1 MSNNRG
7 TSGTSFNTN
16 VADKVQNYTFTDF
29 SPGFLAKAAERFSKD
44 AVILEFLTLNI
55 EEDPLAQ
62 GFQAESFDLIVC
74 ANVLHATRSM
84 QETVA
89 HCRCFLKLGGKL
101 VLSEVTIGGLGGIC
115 QACWIGPSV
124 IVMQEHSWSLLPP
137 PTLFMGRIMQ
147 ACSGSAAWIIGFATL
162 ADKVGQEHMGKVLGL
177 AMSFVTAGT
186 TLGPVVSGALLQLAG
201 YWTAWSA
208 PLVLLALDSMA
219 RMLMLEKE
227 NADEEPTTSNEER
240 ASLLA
245 STRPEFEMPDQPSH
259 VSIIRLYGVLIS
271 DARIITGLL
280 NTFAFSVILSGF
292 DATLPLHLQDVFGWN
307 SLPIG
312 HPWAGS
318 EGYGEAIF
326 TGGIVGI
333 GAASPLVR
341 GAGMFQLTG
350 LSPYSSLDK
359 QVLMKY

>member
-1 MSNNRG
+1 
-7 TSGTSFNTN
+7 
-16 VADKVQNYTFTDF
+16 
-29 SPGFLAKAAERFSKD
+29 
-44 AVILEFLTLNI
+44 
-55 EEDPLAQ
+55 
-62 GFQAESFDLIVC
+62 
-74 ANVLHATRSM
+74 
-84 QETVA
+84 
-89 HCRCFLKLGGKL
+89 
-101 VLSEVTIGGLGGIC
+101 
-115 QACWIGPSV
+115 
-124 IVMQEHSWSLLPP
+124 
-137 PTLFMGRIMQ
+137 MGRIMQ

-162 ADKVGQEHMGKVLGL
+162 ADKVGQEHMGKVLGP

-240 ASLLA
+240 ASLLV

-312 HPWAGS
+312 M
-318 EGYGEAIF
+318 IF
-326 TGGIVGI
+326 LGIQIPAMLLG
-333 GAASPLVR
+333 PLVGWLR
-341 GAGMFQLTG
+341 DCIGIRYPTALG
-350 LSPYSSLDK
+350 
-359 QVLMKY
+359 

>member
-115 QACWIGPSV
+115 REISRW
-124 IVMQEHSWSLLPP
+124 L
-137 PTLFMGRIMQ
+137 R
-147 ACSGSAAWIIGFATL
+147 
-162 ADKVGQEHMGKVLGL
+162 
-177 AMSFVTAGT
+177 
-186 TLGPVVSGALLQLAG
+186 
-201 YWTAWSA
+201 
-208 PLVLLALDSMA
+208 
-219 RMLMLEKE
+219 R
-227 NADEEPTTSNEER
+227 R
-240 ASLLA
+240 A
-245 STRPEFEMPDQPSH
+245 
-259 VSIIRLYGVLIS
+259 
-271 DARIITGLL
+271 
-280 NTFAFSVILSGF
+280 
-292 DATLPLHLQDVFGWN
+292 
-307 SLPIG
+307 
-312 HPWAGS
+312 
-318 EGYGEAIF
+318 
-326 TGGIVGI
+326 
-333 GAASPLVR
+333 
-341 GAGMFQLTG
+341 
-350 LSPYSSLDK
+350 
-359 QVLMKY
+359 